1 MKNDDGPSNTP
12 RPELEVKGICA
23 PEEAIGRL
31 AGYRDLYADTVVSFF
46 REAGKIVDQI
56 DEAIIA
62 GDTTAMRKTA
72 HGLKGFAGMCGAVSV
87 AEAAAALEQCVE
99 ASTAEDR
106 TGLLARLRGEVA
118 VAQTTLRPFT
128 SQK

>member
-1 MKNDDGPSNTP
+1 MKNDVAASTP
-12 RPELEVKGICA
+12 RPDLEVKGVCE

-31 AGYRDLYADTVVSFF
+31 AGFRDLYADTVASFF
-46 REAGKIVDQI
+46 REAEKIVDQI
-56 DEAIIA
+56 GEAIAA
-62 GDTTAMRKTA
+62 GDTTTLRKTA

-106 TGLLARLRGEVA
+106 TGLLTRLRGEVA
-118 VAQTTLRPFT
+118 AAQTTLRPFT
-128 SQK
+128 SPK